1 MSPRKSQ
8 SAQIVPENLKS
19 VAKYPDLSDSISIR
33 FDGKVAVVTGGA
45 TGIGAATARKL
56 CELGASVA
64 ILDRNIEA
72 ARETVDALLKAGH
85 TASFHR
91 CDVAVEADV
100 KNAMDAVVRQYK
112 TLDVLVS
119 NAGIQRYGDVTN
131 TSSEIWDET
140 IDVHVKGCFYAT
152 KYAIPAMLASGGG
165 AIVIVASVQSFTA
178 VTNSAAYIAAKHA
191 LLGITRSIALDF
203 ARQNIRANCVCP
215 GSIDTPMLRWSA
227 DRTAS
232 PEKVIEGCSRMH
244 PLGRIGR
251 PEEVANAI
259 AFLASDWAS
268 FITGTS
274 LVVDGGLLVPTGG
287 MGFQDSGIG
296 TGGTE

>member
-19 VAKYPDLSDSISIR
+19 VAKYPDLSDSMSIR

-72 ARETVDALLKAGH
+72 ARETVDALLNAGH

-91 CDVAVEADV
+91 CDVALEADV

-112 TLDVLVS
+112 TLHVLVS
-119 NAGIQRYGDVTN
+119 NAGIQRYGDVVS
-131 TSSEIWDET
+131 TSVGIWDE
-140 IDVHVKGCFYAT
+140 IFDVHVKGCFYST

-165 AIVIVASVQSFTA
+165 AIVIVASVQGLTA
-178 VTNSAAYIAAKHA
+178 VANSAAYVAAKHA
-191 LLGITRSIALDF
+191 VLGITRSIALDF
-203 ARQNIRANCVCP
+203 ARKNIRANCVCP

-227 DRTAS
+227 DLTAS

-296 TGGTE
+296 TGGAE